1 MATQVTV
8 NDITGITPYNIYLC
22 DSAGG
27 TCIYI
32 NEIESGDLPYN
43 FLVPPQFA
51 GQPQYLIKIIDGVG
65 CTITNLFDIN

>member
-8 NDITGITPYNIYLC
+8 NDVTGITPYNIYLC

-32 NEIESGDLPYN
+32 NEIESGDP
-43 FLVPPQFA
+43 
-51 GQPQYLIKIIDGVG
+51 
-65 CTITNLFDIN
+65 TNQSRPVLKTAIRRPGIHR